1 MEQKRPSLPVIILV
15 ILVVV
20 ILVSLGGY
28 TIYSVTRPAAASSL
42 SASGTIEATKVSIAP
57 ELSGKVAD
65 VLVKEGDAVKAGD
78 VLLRLD
84 DTLLKAQRTVAA
96 ASVDSAKAGQ
106 AAADAAVV
114 SAQTQYDLIL
124 NAALSDDKTNRT
136 ASWNQTQPTDFN
148 QPPWYFDKAE
158 QTASLQAEAAAAQ
171 TALDAAHENLK
182 FVEEKATSS
191 TFLANETRLSNARS
205 AFQIAQ
211 IVLDRTN
218 TAADG
223 QDLKD
228 EAQNNLDDA
237 KSELADAQKAY
248 DDALT
253 TDGAKDVLQARAKV
267 LVAQERY
274 DVTQDQ
280 LRALQTGVQA
290 LKVVAAQAALDQAK
304 AAAAQAQSA
313 VGQAGA
319 NLALIDA
326 QIGKLVVAAPADGVI
341 LTRNVE
347 SGEVVNPGSVVLSLG
362 QLANLTITVYVAED
376 LYGQLKL
383 GQAADV
389 TVDSFAGKVFKA
401 TIIQIADQ
409 GEFTPRNV
417 QTVDGRKA
425 TVYAIKLHVANP
437 DGDLKPG
444 MPADVTFK

>member
-1 MEQKRPSLPVIILV
+1 MRQNRLPLLGIIL
-15 ILVVV
+15 IVVV
-20 ILVSLGGY
+20 LLSLGGY
-28 TIYSVTRPAAASSL
+28 YLYNRTLPVATSSL
-42 SASGTIEATKVSIAP
+42 SASGTIETTQVSIAP
-57 ELSGKVAD
+57 ELSGKVAE

-84 DTLLKAQRTVAA
+84 DTLLKAQRAVAA
-96 ASVDSAKAGQ
+96 ASLDGAKTGQ
-106 AAADAAVV
+106 ATANAAVV
-114 SAQTQYDLIL
+114 SAQAQYDLTL
-124 NAALSDDKTNRT
+124 NAALNDDKTNRT

-148 QPPWYFDKAE
+148 QPSWYFNKAE
-158 QTASLQAEAAAAQ
+158 QTASLQNALAAAQ

-191 TFLANETRLSNARS
+191 TFLASETRLSDARS

-211 IVLDRTN
+211 TVLDRTN
-218 TAADG
+218 TTTDG

-237 KSELADAQKAY
+237 KSELTDAQKAY

-253 TDGAKDVLQARAKV
+253 TDGAKDVLQARAKL

-290 LKVVAAQAALDQAK
+290 LKVVAAQATLDQVK

-313 VGQAGA
+313 VSQAQA
-319 NLALIDA
+319 NLALIEA
-326 QIGKLVVAAPADGVI
+326 QIGKLTVSAPADGVI

-347 SGEVVNPGSVVLSLG
+347 PGEVVNPGSVVLSLG
-362 QLANLTITVYVAED
+362 QLDNLTITVYVSEN

-389 TVDSFAGKVFKA
+389 TVDSFVGKVFKA

-417 QTVDGRKA
+417 QTTDGRKT
-425 TVYAIKLHVANP
+425 TVYAIKLQVENP

>member
-1 MEQKRPSLPVIILV
+1 MRQNRLPLLGIIL
-15 ILVVV
+15 IVVV
-20 ILVSLGGY
+20 LLSLGGY
-28 TIYSVTRPAAASSL
+28 YLYNRTLPVAASSL
-42 SASGTIEATKVSIAP
+42 SASGTIEATQVSIAP
-57 ELSGKVAD
+57 ELSGKVVE

-84 DTLLKAQRTVAA
+84 DTLLKAQRAVAA
-96 ASVDSAKAGQ
+96 ASLDNAKAGQ
-106 AAADAAVV
+106 ATADAAVV
-114 SAQTQYDLIL
+114 SAQAQYDLTL
-124 NAALSDDKTNRT
+124 NAALTDDKTNRT

-148 QPPWYFDKAE
+148 QPPWYFNKAE
-158 QTASLQAEAAAAQ
+158 QTASLQNALAAAQ

-191 TFLANETRLSNARS
+191 TFLASETRLSDART

-211 IVLDRTN
+211 SVLDRTN
-218 TAADG
+218 TTTDG

-237 KSELADAQKAY
+237 KSELTDAQKAY

-253 TDGAKDVLQARAKV
+253 TDGAKDVLQARAKL

-280 LRALQTGVQA
+280 LRAMQTGVQA
-290 LKVVAAQAALDQAK
+290 LKVVAAQATLDQVK

-313 VGQAGA
+313 ISQAQA
-319 NLALIDA
+319 NLALIEA
-326 QIGKLVVAAPADGVI
+326 QIGKLVVVAPADGVI

-347 SGEVVNPGSVVLSLG
+347 PGEVVNPGSVVLSLG
-362 QLANLTITVYVAED
+362 QLANLTITVYVSEN

-417 QTVDGRKA
+417 QTADGRKT
-425 TVYAIKLHVANP
+425 TVYAIKLQVENP